1 MLRSLATGGC
11 ALSSWRQVTGT
22 TSMGYMNAEAWDFG
36 AHGFLKRSHPCPGPG
51 IQMGSRQVIEYS
63 ESKMRLG
70 LKVMI

>member
-1 MLRSLATGGC
+1 
-11 ALSSWRQVTGT
+11 
-22 TSMGYMNAEAWDFG
+22 MGYMNAEAWDFG

-63 ESKMRLG
+63 ESKMRLD